1 MVTLHPMLQEITI
14 TDTKP
19 SVTNCHTMLDYL
31 QKEIFCYHGIDVP
44 YFKLLFAATLNIS
57 DLIDVDD
64 KEFYLRFLEDAFA
77 YMDKYRFE
85 DGMKKVIDVIEK
97 LLKDSTVG
105 TAGDKALLLDYKA
118 AMADQTSKAIKLEQ
132 QALELLTEIN
142 VGNALLASNLN
153 ANMGALYHKANKND
167 LAARH
172 MEQGILILEQ
182 YGLIYM
188 NQSIAQ
194 ICNYAVLLHDMGE
207 SERGL
212 FALRRCAKTVKEH
225 NSGLSSDYAA
235 IQEAM
240 GNINLA
246 CGRLNKAREHLQKA
260 LSIYEQLWSDEPQL
274 IEAKREEILQQYTF
288 AGLGIGSSLL

>member
-1 MVTLHPMLQEITI
+1 M
-14 TDTKP
+14 
-19 SVTNCHTMLDYL
+19 
-31 QKEIFCYHGIDVP
+31 
-44 YFKLLFAATLNIS
+44 
-57 DLIDVDD
+57 
-64 KEFYLRFLEDAFA
+64 
-77 YMDKYRFE
+77 
-85 DGMKKVIDVIEK
+85 
-97 LLKDSTVG
+97 
-105 TAGDKALLLDYKA
+105 LDYKA

-142 VGNALLASNLN
+142 ADNALLASNLN

-167 LAARH
+167 LAVYH
-172 MEQGILILEQ
+172 MEQGILILEK

-207 SERGL
+207 SEHGL
-212 FALRRCAKTVKEH
+212 SALRRCAKIVKEH

-246 CGRLNKAREHLQKA
+246 CGRLDKAREHLQKA
-260 LSIYEQLWSDEPQL
+260 LSIYEQMWSDEPQL
-274 IEAKREEILQQYTF
+274 IESKREEILQQYAA
-288 AGLGIGSSLL
+288 AGLGIGSSFLKIQ